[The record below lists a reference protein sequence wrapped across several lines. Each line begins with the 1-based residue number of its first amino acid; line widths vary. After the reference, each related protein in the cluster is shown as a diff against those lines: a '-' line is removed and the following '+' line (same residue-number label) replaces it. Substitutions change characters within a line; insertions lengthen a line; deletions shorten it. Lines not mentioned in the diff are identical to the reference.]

1 MPNENST
8 NGYNDTKPS
17 SWWGEIAAKYQL
29 APQPLRESEEKLPS
43 KKILANLYPQLI
55 QIIPERQ
62 EIWLQSEVAKA
73 FCHWANPDYNRVQQ
87 QHLIRT
93 IDQIT
98 QEWHQRQQLGEYCW
112 TINPPKP
119 LHQDF
124 QSHQK
129 ANSLR
134 VLSPHERI
142 ELLDK
147 PNCTLLRLWMT
158 DRYAF
163 LFCLENG
170 LFGFPHPESLTARRA
185 EISLDAEPLCD
196 TNLHPDYGFF
206 PYQSALKILAQTPS
220 IEVIEHMLEQWEE
233 LIAPYLE
240 ESGNSTIE
248 PKLAVTYAL
257 DALGYRSPYWQENT
271 PVVSLNPDEIADN
284 HTNSRTVSKAV
295 RTTVEFAG
303 VDLELFMLPNGEYF
317 ASQTSASASLDKD
330 NTSIM
335 RFSTSSALK
344 ALLGKEFEL
353 SSLTVTGSNKPIKA
367 VPLEVVSAYW
377 MHWCGKGDAKAK
389 QLVGGLIKRTLRDVA
404 DEAFGIKQV

>member
-1 MPNENST
+1 MSP
-8 NGYNDTKPS
+8 
-17 SWWGEIAAKYQL
+17 
-29 APQPLRESEEKLPS
+29 REDP
-43 KKILANLYPQLI
+43 
-55 QIIPERQ
+55 
-62 EIWLQSEVAKA
+62 
-73 FCHWANPDYNRVQQ
+73 
-87 QHLIRT
+87 
-93 IDQIT
+93 
-98 QEWHQRQQLGEYCW
+98 
-112 TINPPKP
+112 
-119 LHQDF
+119 
-124 QSHQK
+124 
-129 ANSLR
+129 
-134 VLSPHERI
+134 
-142 ELLDK
+142 
-147 PNCTLLRLWMT
+147 
-158 DRYAF
+158 
-163 LFCLENG
+163 
-170 LFGFPHPESLTARRA
+170 
-185 EISLDAEPLCD
+185 
-196 TNLHPDYGFF
+196 NLHPDYGFF

-240 ESGNSTIE
+240 ESGNSTTE
-248 PKLAVTYAL
+248 PKLAITHAL

-271 PVVSLNPDEIADN
+271 PVVSLNRDEIADN
-284 HTNSRTVSKAV
+284 YTNSGTVSKAV

-353 SSLTVTGSNKPIKA
+353 RSLTVTGSNKPIKA